1 MAGGDAYAAVLHE
14 LRADPAVSET
24 KMMGMP
30 AVKVGSKMFCGLFDG
45 DLAEEAKVFSA
56 E

>member
-1 MAGGDAYAAVLHE
+1 MAGDDAYAAVVHE
-14 LRADPAVSET
+14 LH
-24 KMMGMP
+24 
-30 AVKVGSKMFCGLFDG
+30 DG